1 MIIGVPPTCLP
12 TRLTIKRK
20 YYKQMKPK
28 DIVLDFYKSDVLLDR
43 KTVSELL
50 HPEVTID
57 WNTSKGFIQMDYNDI
72 LSLTDELAKA
82 YVRSKIRISHIIQ
95 EKNLVS
101 LRFSHF
107 VKTIEN
113 PREEMLMGNFF
124 VIWEV
129 KDEKLFRGFQMSHF
143 S

>member
-1 MIIGVPPTCLP
+1 MT
-12 TRLTIKRK
+12 
-20 YYKQMKPK
+20 PK
-28 DIVLDFYKSDVLLDR
+28 DIVLEFYKSDVLLDK

-50 HPEVTID
+50 HPEVSVD
-57 WNTSKGFIQMDYNDI
+57 WNSSQGFIQMNYDDF
-72 LSLTDELAKA
+72 LSLTDQLTKA
-82 YVRSKIRISHIIQ
+82 YVRSKIRISHILQ

-124 VIWEV
+124 AIWEV
-129 KDEKLFRGFQMSHF
+129 KDGKLFRGYQMSHF

>member
-1 MIIGVPPTCLP
+1 
-12 TRLTIKRK
+12 
-20 YYKQMKPK
+20 MKPK
-28 DIVLDFYKSDVLLDR
+28 DIVLDFYKSDVLLD
-43 KTVSELL
+43 KDKVSELL
-50 HPEVTID
+50 HPQLILD
-57 WNTSKGFIQMDYNDI
+57 WNTSKGFIEMNYDDF
-72 LSLTDELAKA
+72 LSLTDQLAKS

-129 KDEKLFRGFQMSHF
+129 KDGKLFRGYQMSHF

>member
-1 MIIGVPPTCLP
+1 
-12 TRLTIKRK
+12 
-20 YYKQMKPK
+20 MKPK

-43 KTVSELL
+43 KAVSELL
-50 HPEVTID
+50 HPEIRID
-57 WNTSKGFIQMDYNDI
+57 WNTNKGFIQMNYEDI
-72 LSLTDELAKA
+72 LSYTDKLAKA
-82 YVRSKIRISHIIQ
+82 YVRSKIRISHILQ

-129 KDEKLFRGFQMSHF
+129 KDDKLYKGYQMSHF

>member
-1 MIIGVPPTCLP
+1 
-12 TRLTIKRK
+12 
-20 YYKQMKPK
+20 MKPK
-28 DIVLDFYKSDVLLDR
+28 DIVLDFYKSDVLLDK

-57 WNTSKGFIQMDYNDI
+57 WNSTEGSIQMDYEDMM
-72 LSLTDELAKA
+72 SLTDQMARA
-82 YVRSKIRISHIIQ
+82 YIRSKIRISHILQ
-95 EKNLVS
+95 EDNLVS

-113 PREEMLMGNFF
+113 PREDMLLGNFF
-124 VIWEV
+124 VIWEI
-129 KDEKLFRGFQMSHF
+129 KDGKLFKGFQMSHF